1 MLQIT
6 DSFKK
11 ILDQSEL
18 FIDVESTCCKD
29 LSLSFSLSNIY
40 YPLFDDKLLINGI
53 NVIYSK
59 EHKEFFDNL
68 ELDYDTENNSVL
80 VSQQERK
87 CKGRNCQEKC

>member
-6 DSFKK
+6 DNFKK
-11 ILDQSEL
+11 ILNQSEV

-40 YPLFDDKLLINGI
+40 YPLFDDKLSINGVD
-53 NVIYSK
+53 VIVSK
-59 EHKEFFDNL
+59 EHRQFFDNL

-87 CKGRNCQEKC
+87 CQGRNCQKKC